1 VFTKKSYL
9 KFIVGLS
16 SAPAIAGLL
25 MAIFRNSADDR
36 VVGLLLAII
45 GPAAIWVVFG
55 CAFFV
60 FKKSLFCA

>member
-1 VFTKKSYL
+1 MFTKKSYL
-9 KFIVGLS
+9 KFTIALS

-36 VVGLLLAII
+36 AVGLLLAII
-45 GPAAIWVVFG
+45 GPPAIWAVFG

-60 FKKSLFCA
+60 FKKSFFCA